1 MQGGGVEA
9 GRSAK
14 SSKTH
19 LTKQWGAQQPYIAS
33 VTAQQ
38 TENTSAAESTI
49 EYSLSIPVQR
59 QT

>member
-19 LTKQWGAQQPYIAS
+19 LTKNSGEHNSQTLLQSLHSKPKIQVQQ
-33 VTAQQ
+33 
-38 TENTSAAESTI
+38 
-49 EYSLSIPVQR
+49 SL
-59 QT
+59 